1 VRAGP
6 VLGTVHS
13 MARRLAGRYVL
24 GNQIGVG
31 GTSRVHEA
39 HDERLGRRV
48 AVKLLDAS
56 LVASAD
62 PAGRERFANEGRT
75 TAGFHHR
82 HAVTVFDAG
91 EDDGDLFIVMELVKG
106 ESLAELL
113 ARRGA
118 LPIPEVVAIAGP
130 LTSVLSAAH
139 AAGIVHR
146 DVKPANVLLADGD
159 EGEGHDV
166 VKLADFGIAKRF
178 DDLEGS
184 VTATGMVV
192 GTPRYLAPE
201 QAVGS
206 PVSPATD
213 VYALGAVMFEMLT
226 GRPPVVAE
234 SMVAAAMV
242 QQSQPAPD
250 VRSLR
255 PEVPAALAVL
265 VARALERAPGDR
277 FATASEMGVAL
288 HEAWAPGAESFQA
301 SVPTQVFEAVAA
313 PAATS
318 GRRAGDT
325 LVQPAMLLSPPSPAD
340 VEDGAGAGAASSG
353 RLGAVLVFL
362 LALVLGVVVVAVARG
377 DGDRAELVAPDSSG
391 EPLATEPPA
400 PEPPVTE
407 PPAAEPPA
415 AEEPVAEEPVAEPP
429 VVELIPGFAA
439 TDDLWLFLEQL
450 ERDPDLVGEEGDD
463 VAEELREVLEASGGD
478 QRNKARELREELAK
492 WVEEGEIEPAIAAA
506 LDALL
511 APLADR

>member
-1 VRAGP
+1 
-6 VLGTVHS
+6 

-39 HDERLGRRV
+39 YDERLGRRV

-62 PAGRERFANEGRT
+62 PAGRERFAKEGRT
-75 TAGFHHR
+75 TAGFNHR

-113 ARRGA
+113 ARRGP
-118 LPIPEVVAIAGP
+118 LPIAEVVSIAGP

-146 DVKPANVLLADGD
+146 DVKPANVLLADGG
-159 EGEGHDV
+159 EGEGHGV

-213 VYALGAVMFEMLT
+213 VYALGTVLFEMLT

-255 PEVPAALAVL
+255 PEVPATLAAL
-265 VARALERAPGDR
+265 VARALERAPADR
-277 FATASEMGVAL
+277 FATAGEMAVAL
-288 HEAWAPGAESFQA
+288 HDAWAPGAESLQA
-301 SVPTQVFEAVAA
+301 SVPTQVFAAVAA
-313 PAATS
+313 PAAAS
-318 GRRAGDT
+318 GRRGGDT
-325 LVQPAMLLSPPSPAD
+325 LVQPAMPSPLPAPAT
-340 VEDGAGAGAASSG
+340 VEAGAGAGAGPEEASPG
-353 RLGAVLVFL
+353 RLGVVLVFL
-362 LALVLGVVVVAVARG
+362 LALLLGVAVVAVVRDA
-377 DGDRAELVAPDSSG
+377 GDRTERVAPNTS
-391 EPLATEPPA
+391 TEPRATQP
-400 PEPPVTE
+400 PVTQPPVTE
-407 PPAAEPPA
+407 PAVAEPPVTDPA
-415 AEEPVAEEPVAEPP
+415 VGEPAVAEPPVAEPP
-429 VVELIPGFAA
+429 VAELIPGFPA
-439 TDDLWLFLEQL
+439 TDDLWVFLEQL
-450 ERDPDLVGEEGDD
+450 ERDPDLGGEKGDD
-463 VAEELREVLEASGGD
+463 VAEDLREVLEARGGD
-478 QRNKARELREELAK
+478 QRPKARELREDLAE

>member
-1 VRAGP
+1 
-6 VLGTVHS
+6 

-24 GNQIGVG
+24 GDQIGAG

-62 PAGRERFANEGRT
+62 PAGRERFVTEGRT

-91 EDDGDLFIVMELVKG
+91 EDDGDLFMVMELVEG

-113 ARRGA
+113 ARRGP
-118 LPIPEVVAIAGP
+118 LPIPEVMAIAAP
-130 LTSVLSAAH
+130 LTSVLAAAH

-146 DVKPANVLLADGD
+146 DVKPANVLLAGGD
-159 EGEGHDV
+159 EGEGGGHGGGHDV

-184 VTATGMVV
+184 LTATGTVM

-206 PVSPATD
+206 PVGPATD
-213 VYALGAVMFEMLT
+213 VYALGIVIFEMLT
-226 GRPPVVAE
+226 GRPPFEAD

-255 PEVPAALAVL
+255 PEVPAALAAL
-265 VARALERAPGDR
+265 VARALERSPVDR
-277 FATASEMGVAL
+277 FATAGEMAAAL
-288 HEAWAPGAESFQA
+288 DEAWAPGAASPEA
-301 SVPTQVFEAVAA
+301 SVPTQVLAVVDT
-313 PAATS
+313 PVATS
-318 GRRAGDT
+318 GPPASDT
-325 LVQPAMLLSPPSPAD
+325 RVLPAALPPPHVPAD
-340 VEDGAGAGAASSG
+340 VEQPSGAGSPR
-353 RLGAVLVFL
+353 RLGAVLVFGL
-362 LALVLGVVVVAVARG
+362 VLALGAAVVIWATGR
-377 DGDRAELVAPDSSG
+377 DDRSELVAPDTVAPDASADPSVS
-391 EPLATEPPA
+391 EPPATQPAATEPPVTD
-400 PEPPVTE
+400 PPVTE
-407 PPAAEPPA
+407 PPTGEI
-415 AEEPVAEEPVAEPP
+415 
-429 VVELIPGFAA
+429 IPGFAA
-439 TDDLWLFLEQL
+439 TNDLAVFLEQL
-450 ERDPDLVGEEGDD
+450 ERDPDLVGEGGEDL
-463 VAEELREVLEASGGD
+463 AEDLRSVLEAPGGS
-478 QRNKARELREELAK
+478 QRSEARKLREDLAEL
-492 WVEEGEIEPAIAAA
+492 VDEDEIDPAIAAA

-511 APLADR
+511 APLADG

>member
-1 VRAGP
+1 
-6 VLGTVHS
+6 

-62 PAGRERFANEGRT
+62 PVGRERFANEGRT

-106 ESLAELL
+106 ETLAELL
-113 ARRGA
+113 ARRGP
-118 LPIPEVVAIAGP
+118 LPIAEVVSIAGP

-146 DVKPANVLLADGD
+146 DVKPANVLLADGG

-184 VTATGMVV
+184 VTATGMVI

-213 VYALGAVMFEMLT
+213 VYALGTVVFEMLT

-255 PEVPAALAVL
+255 PEVPAALAAL
-265 VARALERAPGDR
+265 VARALERAPADR
-277 FATASEMGVAL
+277 FATAGEMAVAL
-288 HEAWAPGAESFQA
+288 HEARAPGAESLQA
-301 SVPTQVFEAVAA
+301 SVPTEVFAAVAA
-313 PAATS
+313 PAAAL
-318 GRRAGDT
+318 GRRGGDT
-325 LVQPAMLLSPPSPAD
+325 LVQPAMLSPLPAPAA
-340 VEDGAGAGAASSG
+340 VEDGAGAGAEEASPG
-353 RLGAVLVFL
+353 RLGVVLVFL
-362 LALVLGVVVVAVARG
+362 LALVLGVVVVAVVRDA
-377 DGDRAELVAPDSSG
+377 GDRAELVAPNTSG
-391 EPLATEPPA
+391 EPRAT
-400 PEPPVTE
+400 EPPVTE
-407 PPAAEPPA
+407 PPVTEPAVAEPPA
-415 AEEPVAEEPVAEPP
+415 AE
-429 VVELIPGFAA
+429 LIPGFPA
-439 TDDLWLFLEQL
+439 TDDLWVFLEQL
-450 ERDPDLVGEEGDD
+450 ERDPDLGGEKGDD
-463 VAEELREVLEASGGD
+463 VAEDLREVLEARGGD
-478 QRNKARELREELAK
+478 QRPKARELREDLAE

>member
-1 VRAGP
+1 
-6 VLGTVHS
+6 
-13 MARRLAGRYVL
+13 
-24 GNQIGVG
+24 
-31 GTSRVHEA
+31 
-39 HDERLGRRV
+39 
-48 AVKLLDAS
+48 
-56 LVASAD
+56 
-62 PAGRERFANEGRT
+62 
-75 TAGFHHR
+75 
-82 HAVTVFDAG
+82 
-91 EDDGDLFIVMELVKG
+91 VMELVKG

-130 LTSVLSAAH
+130 LASVLSAAH

-277 FATASEMGVAL
+277 FATAGEMAVAL

-377 DGDRAELVAPDSSG
+377 DGDRAELVAPDTSG

-407 PPAAEPPA
+407 PPAT
-415 AEEPVAEEPVAEPP
+415 EEPVAEQPVA
-429 VVELIPGFAA
+429 ELIPGFAA